1 MLIPVQAIPNQGLQV
16 TLANQQVALAIYQT
30 DYGLFM
36 DVISNG
42 SEVVTGVLCENQN
55 RIVRDAY
62 LGFVGDFEWTDT
74 SGQGVDAIYTGLGAQ
89 FLLVYLETSDLQG
102 S

>member
-16 TLANQQVALAIYQT
+16 TLANQQVALAICQT
-30 DYGLFM
+30 DYGMFM

-42 SEVVTGVLCENQN
+42 SAVVTGVLCENQN

-74 SGQGVDAIYTGLGAQ
+74 SGQGVDPIYTGLGAQ
-89 FLLVYLETSDLQG
+89 FLLIYLETSDLQG